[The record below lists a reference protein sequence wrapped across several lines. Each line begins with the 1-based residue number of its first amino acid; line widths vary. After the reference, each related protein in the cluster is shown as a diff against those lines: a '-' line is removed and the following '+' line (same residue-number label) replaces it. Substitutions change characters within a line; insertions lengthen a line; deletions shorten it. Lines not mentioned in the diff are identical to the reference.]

1 MKKVILMSLLCAAL
15 LCGCAQNT
23 ENTVAVSETT
33 TSTEATSTDEKTGE
47 SIETE
52 TANETETET
61 TNTEIAVE
69 STAAEETEETDT
81 SAAESISIADE
92 ETDDERRLSENAAG
106 VYSSKSGIITLYADG
121 TGTISFQ
128 DTVPIKWNDQE
139 LIGEDFTYPYTISG
153 DTITV
158 DVDGMERSFTK
169 GGEMP
174 QSDINPIMNFV
185 GTYIGTYPVDRATML
200 VEALGDNSAKITI
213 SWAGSAWNKAV
224 WTMSGECVLTED
236 SLLVSYQDST
246 CRNVEYN
253 SDGTVESDTT
263 EYTDG
268 TGTLTFKGN
277 TVEWD
282 DDSENAYG
290 TMVFEYSSASY

>member
-52 TANETETET
+52 TASETETET

-69 STAAEETEETDT
+69 STAAEETEATDT

-128 DTVPIKWNDQE
+128 DTVPIKWNDQV

-174 QSDINPIMNFV
+174 QTDIQNPIMNFV
-185 GTYIGTYPVDRATML
+185 GTYQSGRATML

-213 SWAGSAWNKAV
+213 SWAGSAWNEAV

-268 TGTLTFKGN
+268 SGTLTFKGN

-282 DDSENAYG
+282 DDSENADDA
-290 TMVFEYSSASY
+290 MLFEYISTSD